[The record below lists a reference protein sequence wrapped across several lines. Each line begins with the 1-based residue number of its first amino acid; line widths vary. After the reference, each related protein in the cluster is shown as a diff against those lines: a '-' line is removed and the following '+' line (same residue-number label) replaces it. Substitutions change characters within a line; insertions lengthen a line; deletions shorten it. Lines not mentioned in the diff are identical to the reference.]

1 LRGGGGAAARRRC
14 NGTAARGGAEQM
26 AGAAEDQLLGHATQ
40 LMSEAPKLDAAVKNL
55 LAVRLG
61 KHQALKLASK
71 VHVMGESGVE
81 VRQELEDLE
90 PAKLQR
96 LCGML
101 LRHLNAHELEDPV
114 AWAARSGQGEG
125 QSGLARLDEI
135 ARYKVLHMT
144 WARAREPAHGAGG
157 KPARALGRSALEHVW
172 PAVHPKVL
180 AELELVVGPKL
191 ARGFLDEFYFNAQ
204 VSAPPP
210 LGKVPEP
217 DQDLVWAADFQ
228 AALAQRSQQR
238 AATAKERAAAAA
250 AAPEPRIV
258 EHGEEDESD
267 DGESDEGE
275 GEGAAASSSVGDLQ
289 KMLKERF
296 AYST

>member
-1 LRGGGGAAARRRC
+1 
-14 NGTAARGGAEQM
+14 M
-26 AGAAEDQLLGHATQ
+26 AGAAEEQLLGHATQ
-40 LMSEAPKLDAAVKNL
+40 LLSEAPKLDAAVKNL

-61 KHQALKLASK
+61 KHQALKLANK
-71 VHVMGESGVE
+71 VHVLGESGVE
-81 VRQELEDLE
+81 VRQELEDLDSGT
-90 PAKLQR
+90 LQR

-114 AWAARSGQGEG
+114 AWAARSGQREG
-125 QSGLARLDEI
+125 QGGLARLEEI

-144 WARAREPAHGAGG
+144 WARARDPAHGTGG

-172 PAVHPKVL
+172 PVVHPKVL
-180 AELELVVGPKL
+180 AEAELVVGPKL

-204 VSAPPP
+204 VCAPPP
-210 LGKVPEP
+210 PGKVPEP
-217 DQDLVWAADFQ
+217 DHDLVWAADFQ

-238 AATAKERAAAAA
+238 AAAAKERAAAADAAAA
-250 AAPEPRIV
+250 AAPGPRIV

-267 DGESDEGE
+267 DGENEE

-289 KMLKERF
+289 EMLKERF